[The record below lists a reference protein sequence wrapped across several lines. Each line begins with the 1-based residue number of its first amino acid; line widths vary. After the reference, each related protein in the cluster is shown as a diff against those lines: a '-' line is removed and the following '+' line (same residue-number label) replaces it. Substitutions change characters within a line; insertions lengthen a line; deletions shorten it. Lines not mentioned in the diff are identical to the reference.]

1 MKFRCASSRRRSL
14 VSEHADFNG
23 IDYLEVQFIPE
34 SASQERQVIL
44 EVHFLKSIWLDTI
57 GPQNIRIDGGETIT
71 NVVVTSVTL
80 QPPDNDVLEVEL
92 STRGDFSTYTLRL
105 VENIH
110 TDKPPQGFEY
120 ILSWV
125 EFSFQA
131 GEPLQFDLQVEEA
144 LAAEAPPAPNIDYL
158 AKDYASF
165 RRLLLDRLAL
175 TLPGWNERNPSDM
188 EVALVELLAY
198 VADQLSYYQ
207 DAAATEAYLDT
218 ARQRTSV
225 RRHARLLD
233 YHTHEGCNARVWAFL
248 EVISSSANGKKL
260 DKGLRLLTGYDE
272 GLYARLRGASRS
284 QNMAAAEIQP
294 EETIG

>member
-1 MKFRCASSRRRSL
+1 MKFYCATSRRRW
-14 VSEHADFNG
+14 VVINHPDFNG
-23 IDYLEVQFIPE
+23 IDYLEVRSVPGNGPDN
-34 SASQERQVIL
+34 RQVL
-44 EVHFLKSIWLDTI
+44 TVHFLKTDTLDTI

-71 NVVVTSVTL
+71 NLMVTGVKRL
-80 QPPDNDVLEVEL
+80 EHPENEVLKVEL

-110 TDKPPQGFEY
+110 ADKPPLGFEY
-120 ILSWV
+120 ILSRV

-131 GEPLQFDLQVEEA
+131 GQPLQFDLQVEETP
-144 LAAEAPPAPNIDYL
+144 AAEVSPAPNIDYL

-175 TLPGWNERNPSDM
+175 TLPGWNEKNPSDV

-207 DAAATEAYLDT
+207 DAAASEAYLDT
-218 ARQRTSV
+218 ARQRNSV

-233 YHTHEGCNARVWAFL
+233 YHMHEGCNARVWACL
-248 EVISSSANGKKL
+248 EASPSADGKSL
-260 DKGLRLLTGYDE
+260 ATGLRLLTGYDE
-272 GLYARLRGASRS
+272 GLYARLKGSG
-284 QNMAAAEIQP
+284 P
-294 EETIG
+294 G